1 MNLLLDTHILL
12 WSLLEP
18 EHLSR
23 KVADALVSPDN
34 VLWLSPIS
42 TWEIMILSEKKRI
55 SLGKMS
61 ADKWLKNVFQNIP
74 FREASLNHEVA
85 IQSRLLDLPHQDPAD
100 RFLVASSIIYDL
112 TLVTADKRLIG
123 HQEFKVMPNR

>member
-18 EHLSR
+18 ENLSE

-34 VLWLSPIS
+34 TLWLSPVS

-55 SLGKMS
+55 SLKPVPV
-61 ADKWLKNVFQNIP
+61 DKWLRSIFQKIP
-74 FREASLNHEVA
+74 FREATLNHEIA
-85 IQSRLLDLPHQDPAD
+85 MQSRMLDLPHQDPVD
-100 RFLVASSIIYDL
+100 RFLVASAIVYNL
-112 TLVTADKRLIG
+112 TLVTADRRLIG
-123 HQEFKVMPNR
+123 QQGFRIMANR